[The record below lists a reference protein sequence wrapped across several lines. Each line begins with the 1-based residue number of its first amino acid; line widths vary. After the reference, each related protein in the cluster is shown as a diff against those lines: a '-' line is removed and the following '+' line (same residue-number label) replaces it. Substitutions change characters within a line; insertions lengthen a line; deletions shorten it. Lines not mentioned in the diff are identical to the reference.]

1 MAATT
6 KSLAQALLEVQK
18 SAQAIQRDSINPH
31 FGNRYI
37 SLDTLMPQ
45 ILPKLNEQGVLLTQF
60 PDNLP
65 GVDGA
70 VPALT
75 TVLTLAA
82 TGEAIERTTP
92 LILDKD
98 NSQGLGSAL
107 TYTRRYAL
115 LSILGLVADKDD
127 DGEKATTGQGRGRKV
142 DVVNKR
148 KPAATKKTKTTDD
161 TEGY

>member
-1 MAATT
+1 MPAAQ

-45 ILPKLNEQGVLLTQF
+45 ILPKLNEAGLLLMQL
-60 PDNLP
+60 PDHV
-65 GVDGA
+65 GEA
-70 VPALT
+70 PALT
-75 TVLTLAA
+75 TRITLAA
-82 TGEAIERTTP
+82 TGESVEATVP

-127 DGEKATTGQGRGRKV
+127 DGEAASKGQGRGRKV
-142 DVVNKR
+142 EVVNKR
-148 KPAATKKTKTTDD
+148 GGGRKKAAPVDD
-161 TEGY
+161 TDGY